1 MSRPKI
7 SFACPPGLQ
16 SVERSRIAEK
26 LGYERAWL
34 FDSPSLYTDIWISLA
49 RIADATERIGLGT
62 GVAVPSMRHPMATA
76 SAIAAVE
83 ALAPG
88 RLVVAFGTGFTA
100 RVTMGQKPMT
110 WKALTEYTRQVRKLL
125 DGDVVEIDGGAC
137 QMMHDEDLAPDRPI
151 AVPLWVAPSGP
162 RGMRAARELG
172 VDGVLVIS
180 PPNEPLDCTQR
191 GLLVFGTVLRPGED
205 ETSPRVLAAAGP
217 GYTTSVH
224 GLWDLAPDAV
234 ASVPG
239 GAEWHQ
245 RVKAE
250 RPEGERHLVV
260 HRGHLSAV
268 TDRDVNLVAA
278 AGKAIL
284 DCGWTGD
291 RESIAARMDEA
302 GEQGITEV
310 IYTPAG
316 PDVPAELEAFA
327 EAAQKAC

>member
-1 MSRPKI
+1 MRPKI
-7 SFACPPGLQ
+7 SFACPPGPQ
-16 SVERSRIAEK
+16 SVEHSLMAEE
-26 LGYERAWL
+26 LGYDRAWL

-62 GVAVPSMRHPMATA
+62 GVAVPSMRHPMVTA
-76 SAIAAVE
+76 SAIAAIE

-110 WKALTEYTRQVRKLL
+110 WKALADYTRQVRALL

-137 QMMHDEDLAPDRPI
+137 QMMHDEDIAPERPI

-162 RGMRAARELG
+162 KGMRAARELG
-172 VDGVLVIS
+172 VDGVLVVS
-180 PPNEPLDCTQR
+180 PPVEPLDCTNR
-191 GLLVFGTVLRPGED
+191 GLLVFGTVLGPGED
-205 ETSPRVLAAAGP
+205 ETSDRVLAAGGP
-217 GYTTSVH
+217 GYATSVH
-224 GLWDLAPDAV
+224 GLWELAPEAV
-234 ASVPG
+234 ASIPG
-239 GAEWHQ
+239 GLEWQ
-245 RVKAE
+245 ERIEAE

-260 HRGHLSAV
+260 HQGHLSTV
-268 TDRDVNLVAA
+268 TDRDRGVVAA

-284 DCGWTGD
+284 ECGWTGD
-291 RESIAARMDEA
+291 PASIASRMDEA

-310 IYTPAG
+310 VYSPAG

-327 EAAQKAC
+327 VAAQR

>member
-16 SVERSRIAEK
+16 SVERSQLAEK
-26 LGYERAWL
+26 LGYERAWD
-34 FDSPSLYTDIWISLA
+34 F
-49 RIADATERIGLGT
+49 
-62 GVAVPSMRHPMATA
+62 
-76 SAIAAVE
+76 
-83 ALAPG
+83 
-88 RLVVAFGTGFTA
+88 
-100 RVTMGQKPMT
+100 
-110 WKALTEYTRQVRKLL
+110 
-125 DGDVVEIDGGAC
+125 
-137 QMMHDEDLAPDRPI
+137 
-151 AVPLWVAPSGP
+151 
-162 RGMRAARELG
+162 
-172 VDGVLVIS
+172 
-180 PPNEPLDCTQR
+180 
-191 GLLVFGTVLRPGED
+191 
-205 ETSPRVLAAAGP
+205 
-217 GYTTSVH
+217 
-224 GLWDLAPDAV
+224 APDAV

-239 GAEWHQ
+239 GAEWHE

-268 TDRDVNLVAA
+268 TDRDADLVSA

-327 EAAQKAC
+327 AAAQG

>member
-1 MSRPKI
+1 M
-7 SFACPPGLQ
+7 
-16 SVERSRIAEK
+16 V
-26 LGYERAWL
+26 
-34 FDSPSLYTDIWISLA
+34 
-49 RIADATERIGLGT
+49 
-62 GVAVPSMRHPMATA
+62 TA
-76 SAIAAVE
+76 SAIAAIE
-83 ALAPG
+83 GLAPG

-137 QMMHDEDLAPDRPI
+137 QMIHVEDLAPERPI

-162 RGMRAARELG
+162 KGMRAARELG
-172 VDGVLVIS
+172 VDGVLVVT
-180 PPNEPLDCTQR
+180 PPTEPLDCTHR

-205 ETSPRVLAAAGP
+205 ETSQRVLAAAGP

-224 GLWDLAPDAV
+224 GLWELAPDAV

-239 GAEWHQ
+239 GAEWHE

-250 RPEGERHLVV
+250 RPEAERHLVV
-260 HRGHLSAV
+260 HQGHLSTV
-268 TDRDVNLVAA
+268 TDRDLDIVAA
-278 AGKAIL
+278 AGKTIL
-284 DCGWTGD
+284 ECGWTGD
-291 RESIAARMDEA
+291 PQSIAARMDEA

-310 IYTPAG
+310 VYTPAG

-327 EAAQKAC
+327 AAAQ

>member
-1 MSRPKI
+1 
-7 SFACPPGLQ
+7 
-16 SVERSRIAEK
+16 
-26 LGYERAWL
+26 
-34 FDSPSLYTDIWISLA
+34 LA

-62 GVAVPSMRHPMATA
+62 GVAVPSMRHPMVTA

-100 RVTMGQKPMT
+100 RVTMGQKPMS

-137 QMMHDEDLAPDRPI
+137 QMMHVEDLAPDRPI

-162 RGMRAARELG
+162 KGMRAARELG

-180 PPNEPLDCTQR
+180 PPNEPLDCTHL

-205 ETSPRVLAAAGP
+205 ETSQRVLAAGGP
-217 GYTTSVH
+217 GYATSVH

-239 GAEWHQ
+239 GAEWHE

-260 HRGHLSAV
+260 HQGHLSTV
-268 TDRDVNLVAA
+268 TDRDLSLVAA
-278 AGKAIL
+278 AGKSIL
-284 DCGWTGD
+284 DCGWSGD
-291 RESIAARMDEA
+291 PDSIAARMDQA
-302 GEQGITEV
+302 AEQGITEV
-310 IYTPAG
+310 VYIPAG

-327 EAAQKAC
+327 AAAQL